1 MNGSSALGTLL
12 YAWRRRQAFTLI
24 ELLVVVAI
32 IAILAG
38 LLLPALAKARGKARQ
53 TQCLSNFKQIGV
65 AIQMYTDDNEDFLP
79 GPILSGVRADYDNT
93 VGSKKHLSYRI
104 AQYLGL
110 PAPTSRPV
118 LVQALICPSFAKEA
132 PDFGEGYGRKV
143 VLLNDD
149 IDPSPVNRVF
159 PFGYA
164 DAPYTTNSIKITS
177 FDENLPSS
185 STFALTDVDQS
196 DPRVAA
202 VNPSWW
208 IELPNKPVHGPARNQ
223 LFFDWHAEGVRW

>member
-1 MNGSSALGTLL
+1 MNGSSAQGTLL
-12 YAWRRRQAFTLI
+12 FAWRRLGFTLL

-32 IAILAG
+32 ISVLAG
-38 LLLPALAKARGKARQ
+38 LILPALAKARGKARQ
-53 TQCLSNFKQIGV
+53 TQCLSNFKQVGV
-65 AIQMYTDDNEDFLP
+65 AIHMYTDDNEDFLP
-79 GPILSGVRADYDNT
+79 GPLLSGVRADYDNT
-93 VGSKKHLSYRI
+93 PGSRKHLSYHI
-104 AQYLGL
+104 ATYLGL
-110 PAPTSRPV
+110 PAPSPRPV
-118 LVQALICPSFAKEA
+118 LVPVLICPSFAKAA

-159 PFGYA
+159 PFGYP
-164 DAPYTTNSIKITS
+164 DAPYTTNSLKITA
-177 FDENLPSS
+177 FDEHLPPS

-208 IELPNKPVHGPARNQ
+208 IELPNKPVHGPVRNQ
-223 LFFDWHAEGVRW
+223 LFFDLHVEGVRW